1 MYISV
6 SMSLYSSLSSY
17 LYPFPSSYH
26 SVLGYVSGS
35 VLVAQ
40 SCLTLDNPMN
50 CSLCSWNSPGKNTRV
65 SSHSLFQGIFPTQ
78 QSNWQLLCLLHCQE
92 GSLSL
97 AQPGKQYVFIFFF
110 VILSFSFPFILSL
123 SIRICKYLATM
134 VSHLAVDGITDQ
146 VK

>member
-78 QSNWQLLCLLHCQE
+78 GLNPGLLHCRQILYHLSHQ
-92 GSLSL
+92 GSPHTGIVLRYGNPESL
-97 AQPGKQYVFIFFF
+97 IVPVFVF
-110 VILSFSFPFILSL
+110 LLP
-123 SIRICKYLATM
+123 
-134 VSHLAVDGITDQ
+134 AVLF
-146 VK
+146 